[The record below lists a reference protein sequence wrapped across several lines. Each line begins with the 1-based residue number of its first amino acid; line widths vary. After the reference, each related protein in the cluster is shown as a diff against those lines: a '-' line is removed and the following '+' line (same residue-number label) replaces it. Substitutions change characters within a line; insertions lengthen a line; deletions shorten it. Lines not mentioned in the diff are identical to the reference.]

1 MRENQHPGLADGFV
15 MGEGGV
21 VFLLKRLED
30 AERDGDRIYA
40 VVRGLAGASDGKGKG
55 ITAPNP
61 VGQRLA
67 VERAWRQ
74 AGLSPATVG
83 LIEGHGTSTRV
94 GDVVEVESL
103 MAAFAGAG
111 LAPGSVPLGSVK
123 SNIGHLKSAAG
134 GAGMLKAVLAL
145 RDKVLPP
152 SLHFDRPNP
161 AIDFEH
167 APFHVNT
174 ELAEWKVPAGGVRR
188 VGVSAFGFGGTN
200 FHAVLDEYVPGA
212 HGGGPRLHAGVELPR
227 PVQAPVAAAPVTGT
241 PAPKAPPRGALVL
254 GAASAEALA
263 GRLATLRADA
273 EAGRGRSWPARH
285 APGRAGRRRR
295 SRRGLEAAARHGRV
309 PWHGPRPQGG
319 LPLHRPGLPVRQ
331 HAGRAARDRA
341 GGGRDLRR
349 GGPRHGP
356 AARPAAERD
365 RLRRPERPRR
375 ARARRGGPQADGG
388 HPAGGAHRGHRA
400 HPPAGQ
406 LWHPAGHG
414 HGPQPRRPRRRAA
427 PVHQP
432 PEGG

>member
-1 MRENQHPGLADGFV
+1 M
-15 MGEGGV
+15 
-21 VFLLKRLED
+21 
-30 AERDGDRIYA
+30 
-40 VVRGLAGASDGKGKG
+40 
-55 ITAPNP
+55 
-61 VGQRLA
+61 
-67 VERAWRQ
+67 ERAWRQ

-227 PVQAPVAAAPVTGT
+227 PAQAPVAAAPVTGT

-273 EAGRGRSWPARH
+273 EAGRAPARAVPPAVALHQPERIAIDYGDAAELASKARAGSSRPPPAVTPRPGSCCAPWACSVARAPPPRWPSSTPARAPSTSTCWPSCARPSRWWARPSTRRTASWPRCS
-285 APGRAGRRRR
+285 AGR
-295 SRRGLEAAARHGRV
+295 
-309 PWHGPRPQGG
+309 
-319 LPLHRPGLPVRQ
+319 
-331 HAGRAARDRA
+331 
-341 GGGRDLRR
+341 
-349 GGPRHGP
+349 
-356 AARPAAERD
+356 
-365 RLRRPERPRR
+365 
-375 ARARRGGPQADGG
+375 
-388 HPAGGAHRGHRA
+388 
-400 HPPAGQ
+400 
-406 LWHPAGHG
+406 
-414 HGPQPRRPRRRAA
+414 
-427 PVHQP
+427 
-432 PEGG
+432 